1 MSLEQV
7 QEFFISRE
15 VVAATEAS
23 LRTAGRR
30 GHESFALWT
39 GTYSDPG
46 VLTVEHLFV
55 PRQTAH
61 RSEDGVCVTVS
72 RDELDRLNRWLYAER
87 QVLAVQLH
95 THPGLAYHSDTD
107 NAYPIVTTLGGLSIV
122 LANFGR
128 SSFESERTATYR
140 LGMDGW
146 ERLDQQVAHQLIRVR

>member
-7 QEFFISRE
+7 QEFVIPGE
-15 VVAATEAS
+15 VVAATELS

-39 GTYSDPG
+39 GTISAPG
-46 VLTVEHLFV
+46 VLRVEHLFV

-72 RDELDRLNRWLYAER
+72 SEELDRLNRWLYAER

-107 NAYPIVTTLGGLSIV
+107 NAYPIVTTLGGLSVV

-128 SSFESERTATYR
+128 SSFGSERTATYR
-140 LGMDGW
+140 LGAEGW
-146 ERLDQQVAHQLIRVR
+146 KRLAQRVVQQLIRVR